1 MGFYPLLVT
10 GATEFPCRGLHCLA
24 SIQYGNHQNFCPA
37 AIACPSSLPTPPSAR
52 QRTKMASSTQPAQL
66 PPASTRQ
73 SNFEQGVAYA
83 LHLWPA
89 LTLAVQNNWGGPDS
103 ADKRDWFAGAVV
115 ELFPEFTDAPP
126 AGQAATKSSAADEP
140 DMEDVETVLLQV
152 MIDEFEVNVDDDS
165 GAEIASHI
173 IKARSQCAIGQF
185 DEVNAL
191 RERFTNL
198 KGKRVDQ
205 MFREAQDADQDTDW
219 ESDDSGDDDDVDM
232 DDAPAVASAPKE
244 KPEPQVD
251 EDGFTMVTKKK
262 R

>member
-1 MGFYPLLVT
+1 
-10 GATEFPCRGLHCLA
+10 
-24 SIQYGNHQNFCPA
+24 
-37 AIACPSSLPTPPSAR
+37 
-52 QRTKMASSTQPAQL
+52 MALSTQPSQL
-66 PPASTRQ
+66 PPASTSFPALLPFWDTKFANTIPPPGTRQ

-83 LHLWPA
+83 LNLWPA

-126 AGQAATKSSAADEP
+126 SQASKASAAAAAEEP
-140 DMEDVETVLLQV
+140 DTEDVETVLLQV

-165 GAEIASHI
+165 GAEVAGQIVR
-173 IKARSQCAIGQF
+173 ARSQCAVGQF

-198 KGKRVDQ
+198 KGKKVDQ
-205 MFREAQDADQDTDW
+205 LFKKADDADQDTDW
-219 ESDDSGDDDDVDM
+219 ESDDSADDDDDDVDM
-232 DDAPAVASAPKE
+232 GEAPALASAPKE